1 MPLFTFFFGREKWS
15 AIDEVCAK
23 LHEIGLLQGD
33 GAERL
38 LRANRKQAREFKVL

>member
-1 MPLFTFFFGREKWS
+1 MFADHYVRKE
-15 AIDEVCAK
+15 AY
-23 LHEIGLLQGD
+23 EIGLLQGD